1 MHYRKHLP
9 ILGFSALI
17 LALLT
22 PAVAADKPVD
32 KMIDEMIKGRRI
44 MKPMPYLTHTYGDMS
59 IDEAYEIQKV
69 LDVRLSGRLG
79 PASGYKVAY
88 ASEAAQK
95 QFGVDE
101 PARGTF
107 FLSQRVPNAT
117 VLHSKDFMEIL
128 LETEVAFTIDAVI
141 KEPLKNVEELK
152 KVTRW
157 IHAAFDAGDYRFVTS
172 GPKGVVQ
179 DMIASGTGAHYY
191 VLGPGKDPATIEA
204 DDLTL
209 KVIKDGEV
217 IRTSSSAE
225 VMGDPW
231 NSALW
236 CVNDVIKRGG
246 RIRAGTV
253 ILTGTAAPAFR
264 ASGNDIKG
272 DFTGDCGPLGKVRL
286 RIE

>member
-1 MHYRKHLP
+1 MKTQKQLP
-9 ILGFSALI
+9 SLVLAGLI
-17 LALLT
+17 LIQ
-22 PAVAADKPVD
+22 VATVSAANKPVD
-32 KMIDEMIKGRRI
+32 TMIDEMIKGRRTLQ
-44 MKPMPYLTHTYGDMS
+44 PMAYLTHTYGGMS
-59 IDEAYEIQKV
+59 IDEAYEIQAV
-69 LDVRLSGRLG
+69 LDGRLAGRLG
-79 PASGYKVAY
+79 PPSGYKVAY
-88 ASEAAQK
+88 ASKAAQA

-117 VLHSKDFMEIL
+117 TVRSDDFMEIL
-128 LETEVAFTIDAVI
+128 LETEVAFTIDATI
-141 KEPLKNVEELK
+141 KEPLQSVDELK
-152 KVTRW
+152 KLTRW
-157 IHAAFDAGDYRFVTS
+157 IHPAFDAGDYRFVTT

-191 VLGPGKDPATIEA
+191 VLGPGKDPATIAA
-204 DDLTL
+204 DKLTL
-209 KVIKDGEV
+209 KVIKDGEE
-217 IRTSSSAE
+217 IRSSASAE

-246 RIRAGTV
+246 RIRPGTV

-264 ASGNDIKG
+264 ASGDDIKG
-272 DFTGDCGPLGKVRL
+272 SFVGDCGPLGKVRL